1 MSRNDSTIIK
11 GGLLIDGNGG
21 EPIANPVVVISGK
34 KIEAVGPA
42 GSIEEPADATV
53 IDIGNRTILPGL
65 FDCHIHLAAFN
76 CDTFHN
82 YRVSFWEVS
91 PQLQSFYALYHA
103 QLCLE
108 QGFTTLRDMGRGTHK
123 GSFATEMCSVR
134 DAINAGIVPGPRILV
149 GGRVMVSGSHFDLLT
164 MPRAV
169 SRPPDFTADGPYEL
183 RRHVRENLRTGCD
196 LIKTCCSGGVAT
208 HASHGVRNMTQEELD
223 AVVDEAHAFNKK
235 CSVHVFTA
243 DGQRMCVKAGVDTIE
258 HMVLTDDDATA
269 RIVDAGTYVIPT
281 LSHRSDK
288 GIELRE
294 KAGAPGNL
302 IRRMKELQP
311 RCFETFH
318 KMRDSGVKMAMG
330 TDTGIDPKMGESA
343 YELSIYVELGMS
355 PMEAIQTATKNAA
368 EALGLLDELGTLEA
382 GKFADI
388 VVVDGNPLEDIQ
400 ILEDKKNINLVMKE
414 GQIFIDKIGG
424 NKNYL
429 VLPEPDA
436 LNKIDML

>member
-1 MSRNDSTIIK
+1 MSQSDIQIIK
-11 GGLLIDGNGG
+11 AGLLIDGNGG
-21 EPIANPVVVISGK
+21 EPIVEPVVVISGK
-34 KIEAVGPA
+34 RIASIGPA
-42 GSIEEPADATV
+42 GSVEEPTDATV
-53 IDIGNRTILPGL
+53 IDVGNRTILPGL

-108 QGFTTLRDMGRGTHK
+108 QGFTTLRDMGRGTPQ
-123 GSFATEMCSVR
+123 GSFVTEMCSVR

-149 GGRVMVSGSHFDLLT
+149 GGRVMISGSHFDLLT
-164 MPRAV
+164 LPRTFP
-169 SRPPDFTADGPYEL
+169 RPPDFTADGPYEL

-196 LIKTCCSGGVAT
+196 LIKTCCSGGVAA
-208 HASHGVRNMTQEELD
+208 HSNHGVRNMTQEELD
-223 AVVDEAHAFNKK
+223 AVVDEAHAFDKQ

-243 DGQRMCVKAGVDTIE
+243 DGQRMCVKAGADTIE
-258 HMVLTDDDATA
+258 HMVMTDDDATA
-269 RIVDAGTYVIPT
+269 RIADAGTYVIPT
-281 LSHRSDK
+281 LAHRSDK
-288 GIELRE
+288 GIDSRE

-311 RCFETFH
+311 RCFETFQ
-318 KMRDSGVKMAMG
+318 KMRDAGVKIAMG

-355 PMEAIQTATKNAA
+355 PMEAIQSATKNAA
-368 EALGLLDELGTLEA
+368 EAVGLIGDLGTLEA
-382 GKFADI
+382 GKFADFI
-388 VVVDGNPLEDIQ
+388 VVDDNPLDDIG
-400 ILEDKKNINLVMKE
+400 ILEDKKNINMVMKE
-414 GQIFIDKIGG
+414 GQIFIDKISG

-429 VLPEPDA
+429 VLPEQDA
-436 LNKIDML
+436 LKKIDML